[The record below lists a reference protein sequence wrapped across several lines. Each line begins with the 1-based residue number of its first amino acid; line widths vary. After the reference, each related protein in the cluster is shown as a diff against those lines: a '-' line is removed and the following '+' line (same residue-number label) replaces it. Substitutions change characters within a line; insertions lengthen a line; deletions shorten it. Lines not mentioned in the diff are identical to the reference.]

1 MATPQSIRY
10 LNKVQALN
18 AMFRGGGMSRSDLAR
33 RLGLN
38 RASVGYIVQDLLAE
52 GLAVEHPEAERADGN
67 QRSGRPG
74 IVVSLNPAGA
84 EFVGVEIGVDHITVA
99 IVDLVG
105 NECRRQSVDYATATK
120 SPKVGLRK
128 VTDLIHETIE
138 SLMERESR
146 VRGICVA
153 VPGLIRDG
161 VVVNALM
168 LGWRDLPLQDILQDT
183 LGPDMKVMVENDAN
197 ALAIGVTY
205 PMPSEPTE
213 TVACLNIENGV
224 GGGIAIGGK
233 LFRGASGFSGEFG
246 QLPLGGKGFCSG
258 PFRPGHLESYIGKE
272 AVLARYEANGGTA
285 TPDFNVFLQAL
296 EQKEKEAVKTAH
308 DWADRL
314 AQGLTQVIHVIN
326 PGRIV
331 LGGSV
336 AQIYQYVQNRVQSTV
351 EREFLAGFPLPDI
364 GLPSSNTGGTAFGAA
379 CLLHQFMFSID
390 EDIVHATGDSPMP
403 RRSSNSRRPTR
414 TAT

>member
-18 AMFRGGGMSRSDLAR
+18 ALFRGGGMSRSDLAR

-38 RASVGYIVQDLLAE
+38 RASVGYIVQDLLVE
-52 GLAVEHPEAERADGN
+52 GLAVEHPEAERADGT

-84 EFVGVEIGVDHITVA
+84 EFVGVEIGVDHIAVA

-128 VTDLIHETIE
+128 VTDLVHETIE
-138 SLMERESR
+138 SLMERKSR
-146 VRGICVA
+146 VNGVCVA

-168 LGWRDLPLQDILQDT
+168 LGWRDLPLQNILQDS
-183 LGPDMKVMVENDAN
+183 LGESMRVMVENDAN

-205 PMPSEPTE
+205 PMPSVPNE

-233 LFRGASGFSGEFG
+233 LFRGAAGFSGEFG
-246 QLPLGGKGFCSG
+246 QLPLGGKGFCAG
-258 PFRPGHLESYIGKE
+258 PFRSGHLESYIGKE
-272 AVLARYEANGGTA
+272 AVLARYHANGGA
-285 TPDFNVFLQAL
+285 PIQDFQLFLQAL
-296 EQKEKEAVKTAH
+296 EQKEKEAVKTAY

-326 PGRIV
+326 PGKIV

-336 AQIYQYVQNRVQSTV
+336 AEIYPHVRQRVQNTI
-351 EREFLAGFPLPDI
+351 EKEFLAGFPLPEI
-364 GLPSSNTGGTAFGAA
+364 GLPPANTGGTAFGAA
-379 CLLHQFMFSID
+379 CLLHQFMFSVD
-390 EDIVHATGDSPMP
+390 EEIVHATGDSTMP
-403 RRSSNSRRPTR
+403 ARSSNSRNSSLRD
-414 TAT
+414 A

>member
-18 AMFRGGGMSRSDLAR
+18 ALFRGGGMSRSDLAR

-52 GLAVEHPEAERADGN
+52 GLAVEHPEAERMDPN

-74 IVVSLNPAGA
+74 IVVSLNPAGS

-105 NECRRQSVDYATATK
+105 NESHRLSVDYATASK
-120 SPKVGLRK
+120 SPKVGLKK
-128 VTDLIHETIE
+128 VTELVYETIE
-138 SLMERESR
+138 SLTERKSR
-146 VRGICVA
+146 LRGVCVA

-168 LGWRDLPLQDILQDT
+168 LGWRDLPLQEILQSA
-183 LGPDMKVMVENDAN
+183 LGSDMKVMVENDAN

-205 PMPSEPTE
+205 PMPSEPNE

-233 LFRGASGFSGEFG
+233 LFRGAAGFSGEFG

-258 PFRPGHLESYIGKE
+258 PFRSGHLESYIGKD
-272 AVLARYEANGGTA
+272 AVLARYQANGA
-285 TPDFNVFLQAL
+285 TTVQDFNTFIEAL
-296 EQKEKEAVKTAH
+296 ERQEKEATKTAN

-336 AQIYQYVQNRVQSTV
+336 AQIYPYVQNRVQNLV
-351 EREFLAGFPLPDI
+351 KNEFLDGFPLPDI
-364 GLPSSNTGGTAFGAA
+364 ELPSANTGGTAFGAA

-390 EDIVHATGDSPMP
+390 DEMVHSSGDLLMP
-403 RRSSNSRRPTR
+403 QRSSNSRRLMQ
-414 TAT
+414 